1 MRRELEMNNDVY
13 AYMQKTQIN
22 QLTIVV
28 QEVSDSEVSP
38 PSALKAI

>member
-1 MRRELEMNNDVY
+1 MRKHMPKKQV
-13 AYMQKTQIN
+13 N

-28 QEVSDSEVSP
+28 QKVSDSEVSP